1 MIVWFVVLLAF
12 VGKSFAQ
19 SPDCSATD
27 PLQCYL
33 NDVEILIPSFCIEL
47 NTTQKEFC
55 LLEFMCHGV
64 VIGGINSTYVY
75 KQPTTIDVALQN
87 AGTTCDGKN
96 YFSCS

>member
-1 MIVWFVVLLAF
+1 M
-12 VGKSFAQ
+12 
-19 SPDCSATD
+19 
-27 PLQCYL
+27 L

-75 KQPTTIDVALQN
+75 KQPTTIEVALQN
-87 AGTTCDGKN
+87 AGTTCDGICLLSTIN
-96 YFSCS
+96 VYLFRVIFRFMDIR